1 MTRRKLLDRLHRAYK
16 PDHLMQAC
24 FPPSDIGATSY
35 ERVMGHAPHVLGAWS
50 RLEDVFFG
58 QSLLPGDLLE
68 QVRRTLAVE
77 NGCQYCQSK
86 GGPPDD
92 NHPTIRTAIAV
103 QLAKQFAEDHRLI
116 DEGML
121 GTR

>member
-1 MTRRKLLDRLHRAYK
+1 
-16 PDHLMQAC
+16 
-24 FPPSDIGATSY
+24 
-35 ERVMGHAPHVLGAWS
+35 MGHAPHVLGAWS

-58 QSLLPGDLLE
+58 QPLLPGDLLE

-121 GTR
+121 EVAKEHFSNAEIVELVAFISFMWAGGAFGTILGIRA